1 MTAPLVVLIG
11 PPGAG
16 KSRIGKAV
24 ARDLGVRFVD
34 TDRVIVGRHGPISK
48 IFADYGEPRFRAI
61 EREIVRAA
69 LLGEIAGPG
78 DEASGDTVLALGG
91 GAILDPD
98 TQSELSDHR
107 VALITV
113 TTEAVRGRLNTSKRP
128 LLAGGIDAWERLA
141 SERRSIYEALATSV
155 WDTSHRPVSHIAR
168 ELAAWV
174 RDTAGQQK
182 NELEKENS

>member
-34 TDRVIVGRHGPISK
+34 TDRVIVSEHGPISK
-48 IFADYGEPRFRAI
+48 IFADRGEPHFRAI
-61 EREIVRAA
+61 ERETVRKA
-69 LLGEIAGPG
+69 LRGELAGP
-78 DEASGDTVLALGG
+78 DPDAPLDTVLALGG

-98 TQSELSDHR
+98 TQTELVGHR

-113 TTEAVRGRLNTSKRP
+113 TAEAVRDRLNTSKRP
-128 LLAGGIDAWERLA
+128 LLAGGIEAWERIA
-141 SERRSIYEALATSV
+141 DDRRPIYEALATSV
-155 WDTSHRPVSHIAR
+155 WDTSHRPVSHIAH
-168 ELAAWV
+168 ELAEWV
-174 RDTAGQQK
+174 RDATHVQR
-182 NELEKENS
+182 ENP

>member
-16 KSRIGKAV
+16 KSRIGKVV

-34 TDRVIVGRHGPISK
+34 TDRVIVSAHGPISK
-48 IFADYGEPRFRAI
+48 IFADHGEPYFRAL
-61 EREIVRAA
+61 ERETVQAA
-69 LLGEIAGPG
+69 LLGEIAGPD

-98 TQSELSDHR
+98 TRSQLAGHR

-113 TTEAVRGRLNTSKRP
+113 TSEAVRNRLNTSKRP
-128 LLAGGIDAWERLA
+128 LLADGIDAWERLA
-141 SERRSIYEALATSV
+141 DERRPIYEALATSV
-155 WDTSHRPVSHIAR
+155 WDTSHRPVSQIAH
-168 ELAAWV
+168 ELADWV
-174 RDTAGQQK
+174 RDAAGQQK
-182 NELEKENS
+182 NELEKENP